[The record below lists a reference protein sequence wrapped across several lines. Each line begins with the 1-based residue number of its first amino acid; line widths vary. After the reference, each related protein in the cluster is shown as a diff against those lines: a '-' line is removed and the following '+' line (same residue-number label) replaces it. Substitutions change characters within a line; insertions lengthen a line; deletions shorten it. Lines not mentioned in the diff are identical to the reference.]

1 MASGSAPSPVPLPE
15 LIALLDG
22 HVERIEHHEHLEVTY
37 VTWLTSIIGVLI
49 GSAAALLSPPLK
61 LPPSAIHHFVAGL
74 CAVGFAVSVVGIA
87 IHWGLMDYIDGLTAR
102 REAIE
107 EEIAVM
113 VGGAIAE
120 SLRKKFPSRRIR
132 LWIRSMFGLF
142 AIICLALVIY
152 AVKLKP
158 QEETSPRAQF
168 SFRIPSCLPVLI
180 GS

>member
-1 MASGSAPSPVPLPE
+1 
-15 LIALLDG
+15 
-22 HVERIEHHEHLEVTY
+22 
-37 VTWLTSIIGVLI
+37 
-49 GSAAALLSPPLK
+49 
-61 LPPSAIHHFVAGL
+61 
-74 CAVGFAVSVVGIA
+74 
-87 IHWGLMDYIDGLTAR
+87 MDYIDGLTAR